1 MRKAIRSDLIEFRN
15 KLNLTQTEF
24 ARRLGMHN
32 SQLSK
37 YESGRREPTAKT
49 WRSMVLCARQFGIEL
64 PESLFFKEEVKKNE
78 VIIFRADSVKQMREY
93 LGKDQLEVAKE
104 LGIHP
109 RRWGRYERGEC
120 VPPMTLWIKIQR
132 YAQQFG
138 IQLGVK

>member
-37 YESGRREPTAKT
+37 YESGRREPTAET
-49 WRSMVLCARQFGIEL
+49 WRKMVLCARQFGIEL

-78 VIIFRADSVKQMREY
+78 VIIFKADSVKQMREY

-104 LGIHP
+104 LGIHS

-120 VPPMTLWIKIQR
+120 VPPITLWIKIQR